1 MALSAPV
8 LQPPALPA
16 PLLVVC
22 LCAEWCTVCCEYRE
36 RFEQVRLA
44 LQQDVPQA
52 QFLWIDVEDEAELLQ
67 PLDVDDFPTVL
78 IAVNGQ
84 PRFFGAVTTQVEKL
98 VRLVNAKLHETGVPA
113 IAQPDVTALVARIQA
128 AYPVSRA

>member
-1 MALSAPV
+1 M
-8 LQPPALPA
+8 
-16 PLLVVC
+16 VVC

-98 VRLVNAKLHETGVPA
+98 VRMVHAKLRETGVPA